1 MFLVKYARM
10 LRSKIKN
17 RKDDRFKVIVEKENI
32 E

>member
-1 MFLVKYARM
+1 MFFIKYARL